1 MCFQIVSRAT
11 FRPKWL
17 TLFRRFDFSLTH
29 VDSFSI
35 APLKHVFFFGSTNT
49 DVYKGF
55 SRVWKIFQTADNES
69 YNRCN
74 WLYRVT
80 STAPCTRP
88 CLRSCSSGVSC
99 TTSRVRTTL
108 ARFQRARPSATADCN
123 SLILLNRL
131 VLIYLNKLRW
141 RVRFHTDYA
150 SA

>member
-1 MCFQIVSRAT
+1 MFSNSFASHCSSEMAYVISLIWFFIN
-11 FRPKWL
+11 P
-17 TLFRRFDFSLTH
+17 RRFFFH
-29 VDSFSI
+29 RSI
-35 APLKHVFFFGSTNT
+35 KTCFFFGSTNT